1 MQWNDLNFLPHDI
14 GEDIDYWEF
23 VPGYIESQLDK
34 PTDIKVSSS
43 DKDSVVSDNKLL
55 FTRKLVNI
63 LNETRNINQFVD
75 VATLFDMWVIDF
87 DILENLLRTQ
97 SRLEK
102 ILWFKSRLVDLYYS
116 WDEKWK
122 LSFREN
128 NNLKP
133 PVWELLLEKWLIDK
147 ALLTKALKI
156 QSKNKKRLLW
166 QIILD
171 LTDNNSLI
179 ILELL
184 KLNSLNIYN
193 LTFWELRL
201 ESIVEK

>member
-1 MQWNDLNFLPHDI
+1 MQGNDLNFLPHDI
-14 GEDIDYWEF
+14 GEDIDYGEF

-75 VATLFDMWVIDF
+75 VATLFDMGVIDF

-102 ILWFKSRLVDLYYS
+102 ILGFKSRLVDLYYS
-116 WDEKWK
+116 GDEKGK

-133 PVWELLLEKWLIDK
+133 PVGELLLEKGLIDK

-156 QSKNKKRLLW
+156 QSKNKKRLLG

-193 LTFWELRL
+193 LTFGELRL